1 MKRYASI
8 DIGTNT
14 VLLAICDISESG
26 ELYPVIDLQELPRL
40 GQYVDRNR
48 TISDTSLD
56 RVLLTLNRYIER
68 CKQLNVHEIITTGT
82 SALRD
87 AGNREDVIRKI
98 SESTGLTVKI
108 LTGLEEAE
116 CTYLGAISGLIPAKN
131 KLIGV
136 LDIGGGST
144 EFSVG
149 SGSKIKYNT
158 SLDIGCV
165 RLTERYFR
173 TFPPSED
180 DLTRARQTVED
191 VLRIAELPKP
201 GRLIGVAGTITTLA
215 AIDLRLSEFS
225 AQKLEGHIIH
235 LSGIR
240 KLLEIF
246 RGLSIEE
253 VRRFPQIAE
262 GREDILLA
270 GILILLEFLKE
281 VKLSSIVTNT
291 KGLRY
296 GVIIKN
302 FRNRQS
308 IHSQSIHGQ
317 A

>member
-14 VLLAICDISESG
+14 VLLAVCDISDSG

-48 TISDTSLD
+48 SISAPSLG
-56 RVLLTLNRYIER
+56 RVLQTLNRYIEQ
-68 CKQLNVHEIITTGT
+68 CKQLNVHVIITTGT

-87 AGNREDVIRKI
+87 AGNREEVIRKI

-108 LTGLEEAE
+108 LTGKEEAE
-116 CTYLGAISGLIPAKN
+116 CTYLGAISGLSPPKN
-131 KLIGV
+131 TLIGV

-149 SGSKIKYNT
+149 SGHEVIFSA

-165 RLTERYFR
+165 RLTERYFHS
-173 TFPPSED
+173 FPPSEGNI
-180 DLTRARQTVED
+180 TNARQAID
-191 VLRIAELPKP
+191 NVLRTAELPKP
-201 GRLIGVAGTITTLA
+201 GQLIAVAGTITTLA

-225 AQKLEGHIIH
+225 AQKLEGHVIP

-240 KLLEIF
+240 RLLDTF
-246 RGLSIEE
+246 RYLSIEE
-253 VRRFPQIAE
+253 IRRFPQVVE

-270 GILILLEFLKE
+270 GILILYEFLKE
-281 VKLSSIVTNT
+281 VKLSSVTTNT
-291 KGLRY
+291 RGLRY

-302 FRNRQS
+302 IRKHQS
-308 IHSQSIHGQ
+308 MTGQ
-317 A
+317 I